1 VSPDPTATT
10 IPRSIGDDL
19 RHMLRHGLIT
29 AAFSCAIAAAL
40 SVAGGGRWTSHL
52 VYSLSIGLLSWLFI
66 DTGRLLATRHREV
79 RWPPGARGWVIVAVG
94 ATLGFLGGNLI
105 GDAWVGA
112 PAFDFLDLAGRRL
125 ATGVIVTLA
134 ATVGLCLFFYGLGR
148 SRHLQGQVD
157 QARRAATEARLKL
170 LETQLEPH
178 MLFNTL
184 ANLRVLVTLDP
195 PRAVAMLDRLDRYL
209 RMTLGGSRALAHP
222 LSDEFD
228 RLDDYLALMAV
239 RMGDRLRYA
248 LKLPDGLRDVSVP
261 PLLLQPLV
269 ENAIRHGLE
278 PRVEGGR
285 IDVRARRQG
294 DRLVIEVSDT
304 GVGLD
309 AAPAADDGGG
319 FGLAQVRERLAA
331 VHGDRAR
338 LDLAPSLQDDGGTRA
353 TLSVPLPERH

>member
-1 VSPDPTATT
+1 
-10 IPRSIGDDL
+10 
-19 RHMLRHGLIT
+19 MLRHGLIT

-40 SVAGGGRWTSHL
+40 SIAGGGRWAPHL

-66 DTGRLLATRHREV
+66 DTGRLLATRHRAV
-79 RWPPGARGWVIVAVG
+79 RWPPGPWGWAIVAVG

-112 PAFDFLDLAGRRL
+112 PAFDFLDLSGRKL

-134 ATVGLCLFFYGLGR
+134 ATIGLCLFFYGLGR
-148 SRHLQGQVD
+148 SRHLQGEVD
-157 QARRAATEARLKL
+157 QARRAATEARLRL

-195 PRAVAMLDRLDRYL
+195 PSAVAMLDRLDRYL
-209 RMTLGGSRALAHP
+209 RMTLGGSRAPMHP
-222 LSDEFD
+222 LAAEFD
-228 RLDDYLALMAV
+228 RLDDYLGLMAV
-239 RMGDRLRYA
+239 RMGERLRYA
-248 LKLPDGLRDVSVP
+248 LTLPEALRDVPVP
-261 PLLLQPLV
+261 PMLLQPLV

-285 IDVRARRQG
+285 IDVRARRAG

-309 AAPAADDGGG
+309 AAVPSDGGG

-331 VHGDRAR
+331 VYGDRAL
-338 LDLAPSLQDDGGTRA
+338 LDLAPSPDDDGGTRA
-353 TLSVPLPERH
+353 TLSVPLPARH